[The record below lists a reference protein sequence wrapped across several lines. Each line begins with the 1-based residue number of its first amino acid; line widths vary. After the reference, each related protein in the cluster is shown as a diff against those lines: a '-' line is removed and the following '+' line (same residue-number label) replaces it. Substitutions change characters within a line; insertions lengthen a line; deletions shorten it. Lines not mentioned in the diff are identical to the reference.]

1 MQIVDRKNIEKRL
14 LYYWSKMYSKGIQE
28 GEDYE
33 KLSKA
38 IVILFSD
45 YKLEKL
51 KNIDKYITKWNIREE
66 ENVQTVLT
74 DDMEIY
80 IIELPKFKKNGKKDN
95 ETRKL
100 DSWINFIEKPE
111 VDTVGEGNEKIKKAK
126 EVLEEI
132 SQDEREAYLAE
143 LREKYI
149 MDQKAIEG
157 AGFDKGMKQGIE
169 QGIEMTAKKMKQEK
183 ISIDT
188 ICKVTGL
195 TKEEIEKL

>member
-80 IIELPKFKKNGKKDN
+80 IIELPKFKESNKKDN

-111 VDTVGEGNEKIKKAK
+111 VDTVGECNEKIKKAK

-169 QGIEMTAKKMKQEK
+169 QGMRIIAQKMKEK
-183 ISIDT
+183 GKSIDEIMEIT
-188 ICKVTGL
+188 EL

>member
-14 LYYWSKMYSKGIQE
+14 LYYWSKMYSKGIKE

-66 ENVQTVLT
+66 ENTQTVLT

-80 IIELPKFKKNGKKDN
+80 IIELPKFKNNMQKEK
-95 ETRKL
+95 RKL
-100 DSWINFIEKPE
+100 DSWINFIKEPE
-111 VDTVGEGNEKIKKAK
+111 VVTMSESNEKIKKAK

-143 LREKYI
+143 LRAKYI
-149 MDQKAIEG
+149 MDQKAIED
-157 AGFDKGMKQGIE
+157 AGFDKGIKKGIE
-169 QGIEMTAKKMKQEK
+169 LTAKKMKLK
-183 ISIDT
+183 GKSIEEIMEIT
-188 ICKVTGL
+188 EL